1 MDKVLMFAAVFTM
14 VGLRGFQ
21 QKVVAATQ
29 YPMMGIVGGLIYLAE
44 GSAVIMV
51 AKGGYWNVAIGAIGA
66 STGVMMAVYVYNRY
80 FSNLFMK
87 KDKPMSLLNPET
99 TTLAPL
105 VAERIVVIAPSMRHV
120 KALQNLLFD
129 KLDQRPA
136 VKLADLTPDTDKAVL
151 VFAEQKDPF
160 KPAPKPVDGF
170 NTKRLRTMQQEGT
183 LELGGL
189 TFRDSFFTTD
199 TIVLDDDRC
208 VPLRDMTGWKYGD
221 QAHGI
226 TSEDLLSHYAEEFE
240 KLD

>member
-87 KDKPMSLLNPET
+87 KDKPMSLLTPET
-99 TTLAPL
+99 STLAPL

-136 VKLADLTPDTDKAVL
+136 VKLTDLTLEMDKGLL

-170 NTKRLRTMQQEGT
+170 NTKRLRSIQQEGT

-189 TFRDSFFTTD
+189 TFRDSFFTAD

-208 VPLRDMTGWKYGD
+208 APLRDQTGWKYGD
-221 QAHGI
+221 KDHGI
-226 TSEDLLSHYAEEFE
+226 TSEELLSHYAEEFE